1 MTIGFIGQGFVG
13 KSMADDFEAR
23 GFSVMR
29 YALEK
34 EYVQNKDKISSCEIV
49 FVCVPTPTTKD
60 GFDYSIVENA
70 LSLIGKGHAGVIKST
85 ILPGTTKK
93 LQQKFPDIF
102 VLMSP
107 EFLTA
112 SQAAFD
118 AAYPKR
124 NIVGVPVDNETYK
137 QKAEEVLAVL
147 PFAPY
152 KKICGSTD
160 AELIKY
166 GRNTLGF
173 LRVVYVNMLYDL
185 ATKLGANW
193 NDVREAMV
201 ADPDNGPTYMNPIH
215 RSGRGAG
222 GACFIKDFAAF
233 RELYEEVVG
242 DEKGLAVLT
251 SLEKKNVEL
260 LVDTGKDFDLLKGVY
275 GPEVTERKS

>member
-1 MTIGFIGQGFVG
+1 MTIGFVGQGFVG

-34 EYVQNKDKISSCEIV
+34 EYIGNKDKISLCEIV
-49 FVCVPTPTTKD
+49 FVCVPTPTTKE
-60 GFDYSIVENA
+60 GFDYSIVEGA
-70 LSLIGKGHAGVIKST
+70 LSLVGKGNTAVVKST
-85 ILPGTTKK
+85 VLPGTTKK
-93 LQQKFPDIF
+93 LQEKFPEIF

-118 AAYPKR
+118 ASYPKR
-124 NIVGVPVDNETYK
+124 NIIGIPSDTEVYK

-166 GRNTLGF
+166 GRNTLGYV
-173 LRVVYVNMLYDL
+173 RVIYVNMLYDL
-185 ATKLGANW
+185 VEKMGADW
-193 NDVREAMV
+193 GAVREAMV

-242 DEKGLAVLT
+242 DSKGVDILK
-251 SLEKKNVEL
+251 SLEAKNIDL
-260 LVDTGKDFDLLKGVY
+260 LVKTKKDFELLKGVY
-275 GPEVTERKS
+275 GDSIVDGK